1 MKKKLINEALQQMQ
15 GFKLGKW
22 GADVRELVSSMGLKE
37 NEWEWIKEHE
47 DNGNLDDNDIEE
59 INKYFED
66 VKDNTNENHSPKK
79 PEGVV
84 GQTISQTHQC
94 KASNLPSPSE
104 DTLTNKEVKGCERDI
119 EIIIYGEKMQFF
131 CGDIVLGLLRLCPEC
146 VKESKGVK
154 K

>member
-1 MKKKLINEALQQMQ
+1 MLKMKKKLINEALQQMQ

-66 VKDNTNENHSPKK
+66 AEDEKK
-79 PEGVV
+79 V
-84 GQTISQTHQC
+84 Q
-94 KASNLPSPSE
+94 
-104 DTLTNKEVKGCERDI
+104 
-119 EIIIYGEKMQFF
+119 EK
-131 CGDIVLGLLRLCPEC
+131 
-146 VKESKGVK
+146 K